1 MNKPSPGVSST
12 PPLSAPPPFWRG
24 WLAHQHAPFQLG
36 LALVLL
42 LLVVIMAGST
52 STFLT
57 VGNILNVFRQA
68 APTLIVAVAMTLV
81 ITSGG
86 IDLSVGS
93 TLALVGVLSALLLSA
108 GMLWWLVLLLMLLFG
123 CGVGLVNGFL
133 VTHGGLPP
141 FIATLATLSVLRGV
155 AQLITKGYS
164 VPIPPNSPFIDLGRG
179 FLLGIPYP
187 IILAALALLL
197 GSILFNRTRFG
208 IYITAIG
215 SNEEAVR
222 RNGVNTG
229 AVKVGVYIF
238 AGLLTAAAG
247 MITSARLASG
257 SSYSGIGFELD
268 VISAVVLGGT
278 NLFGGDGTLLGAFLG
293 TIILAV
299 IGNGLILL
307 HVSPFYEQII
317 KGVVLVIA
325 IILNRGALARAFKT
339 H

>member
-1 MNKPSPGVSST
+1 MKTPSQSNLSPRA
-12 PPLSAPPPFWRG
+12 PLWRT
-24 WLAHQHAPFQLG
+24 WMANQHAPFQLG

-42 LLVVIMAGST
+42 ILVIIMSVST
-52 STFLT
+52 PTFLT
-57 VGNILNVFRQA
+57 VGNILNVLRQA

-93 TLALVGVLSALLLSA
+93 TLAVVGVLSALLLSA
-108 GMLWWLVLLLMLLFG
+108 GVSWWLVVLLMLLFG
-123 CGVGLVNGFL
+123 CFVGLINGLL
-133 VTHGGLPP
+133 VTLGGLPP

-164 VPIPPNSPFIDLGRG
+164 IPVPPGSPFIELGRG
-179 FLLGIPYP
+179 FLFGIPYP
-187 IILAALALLL
+187 VVLVVVALVI
-197 GSILFNRTRFG
+197 GYILFNRTRFG
-208 IYITAIG
+208 IYVTGIG

-222 RNGVNTG
+222 RNGVNTN
-229 AVKVGVYIF
+229 AVKVRVYVF
-238 AGLLTAAAG
+238 AGLLTATAG

-317 KGVVLVIA
+317 KGIVLVIS
-325 IILNRGALARAFKT
+325 IILNRGALLRAVKS
-339 H
+339 

>member
-1 MNKPSPGVSST
+1 MKTPSQSNLSS
-12 PPLSAPPPFWRG
+12 PAPFWRT
-24 WLAHQHAPFQLG
+24 WMANQHAPFQLG

-42 LLVVIMAGST
+42 ILVIIMSVST
-52 STFLT
+52 PTFLT
-57 VGNILNVFRQA
+57 VGNILNVLRQA

-93 TLALVGVLSALLLSA
+93 TLAVVGVLSALLLSA
-108 GMLWWLVLLLMLLFG
+108 GVSWWLVVLLMLLFG
-123 CGVGLVNGFL
+123 CFVGLINGLL
-133 VTHGGLPP
+133 VTLGGLPP

-164 VPIPPNSPFIDLGRG
+164 IPLPPGSPFIELGRG
-179 FLLGIPYP
+179 FLFGIPYP
-187 IILAALALLL
+187 VVLVVVALVI
-197 GSILFNRTRFG
+197 GYILFNRTRFG
-208 IYITAIG
+208 IYVTGIG

-222 RNGVNTG
+222 RNGVNTN
-229 AVKVGVYIF
+229 AVKVRVYVF
-238 AGLLTAAAG
+238 SGLLTATAG

-317 KGVVLVIA
+317 KGIVLVIA
-325 IILNRGALARAFKT
+325 IILNRGALLRAFKS
-339 H
+339 

>member
-1 MNKPSPGVSST
+1 MKTPSQSNLSS
-12 PPLSAPPPFWRG
+12 PAPFWRT
-24 WLAHQHAPFQLG
+24 WMANQHAPFQLS

-42 LLVVIMAGST
+42 ILVIIMSVST
-52 STFLT
+52 PAFLT
-57 VGNILNVFRQA
+57 VGNILNVLRQA

-93 TLALVGVLSALLLSA
+93 TLAVVGVLSALLLSA
-108 GMLWWLVLLLMLLFG
+108 GVSWWLVVLLMLLFG
-123 CGVGLVNGFL
+123 CFVGLINGLL
-133 VTHGGLPP
+133 VTLGGLPP

-164 VPIPPNSPFIDLGRG
+164 IPLPPRSPFIELGRG
-179 FLLGIPYP
+179 FLFGIPYP
-187 IILAALALLL
+187 VVLVVVALVI
-197 GSILFNRTRFG
+197 GYILFNRTRFG
-208 IYITAIG
+208 IYVTGIG

-222 RNGVNTG
+222 RNGVNTN
-229 AVKVGVYIF
+229 AVKVRVYVF
-238 AGLLTAAAG
+238 SGLLTATAG

-278 NLFGGDGTLLGAFLG
+278 NLFGGDGTLLGALLG

-317 KGVVLVIA
+317 KGIVLVIA
-325 IILNRGALARAFKT
+325 IILNRGALLRAFKS
-339 H
+339 

>member
-1 MNKPSPGVSST
+1 LLILVIIMSVST
-12 PPLSAPPPFWRG
+12 P
-24 WLAHQHAPFQLG
+24 
-36 LALVLL
+36 
-42 LLVVIMAGST
+42 
-52 STFLT
+52 TFLT
-57 VGNILNVFRQA
+57 VGNILNVLRQA

-93 TLALVGVLSALLLSA
+93 TLAVVGVLSALLLSA
-108 GMLWWLVLLLMLLFG
+108 GVSWWLVVLLMLLFG
-123 CGVGLVNGFL
+123 CFVGLINGLL
-133 VTHGGLPP
+133 VTLGGLPP

-164 VPIPPNSPFIDLGRG
+164 IPLPPGSPFIELGRG
-179 FLLGIPYP
+179 LLFGIPYP
-187 IILAALALLL
+187 VVLVVVALVI
-197 GSILFNRTRFG
+197 GYILFNRTRFG
-208 IYITAIG
+208 IYVTGIG

-222 RNGVNTG
+222 RNGVNTN
-229 AVKVGVYIF
+229 AVKVRVYILS
-238 AGLLTAAAG
+238 GLLTATAG

-317 KGVVLVIA
+317 KGIVLVIA
-325 IILNRGALARAFKT
+325 IILNRGALLRAFKS
-339 H
+339 

>member
-1 MNKPSPGVSST
+1 MTVPPQSSAGSRIHFGRT
-12 PPLSAPPPFWRG
+12 

-42 LLVVIMAGST
+42 TLVVIMTVS
-52 STFLT
+52 SPTFLT
-57 VGNILNVFRQA
+57 TGNVLNVFRQA

-93 TLALVGVLSALLLSA
+93 TLAVVGVLSALLLSA
-108 GMLWWLVLLLMLLFG
+108 GCSWWVVALLMFG
-123 CGVGLVNGFL
+123 FGSVIGLMNGLL
-133 VTHGGLPP
+133 VTLGGLPP
-141 FIATLATLSVLRGV
+141 FIATLATLSILRGV
-155 AQLITKGYS
+155 AQLVTKGYS
-164 VPIPPNSPFIDLGRG
+164 IPVPPNSAFIELGRG
-179 FLLGIPYP
+179 FFLGVPYP
-187 IILAALALLL
+187 ILIAGLALVI
-197 GSILFNRTRFG
+197 GYILFARTQFG
-208 IYITAIG
+208 IYVIGIG

-222 RNGVNTG
+222 RNGVDTNG
-229 AVKVGVYIF
+229 VKVKVYVF
-238 AGLLTAAAG
+238 SGLLAATAG

-278 NLFGGDGTLLGAFLG
+278 NLFGGDGTLLGTFLG

-307 HVSPFYEQII
+307 QVSPFYEQII
-317 KGVVLVIA
+317 KGVILVIA
-325 IILNRGALARAFKT
+325 IILNRGVLLRAFKYQ
-339 H
+339 

>member
-1 MNKPSPGVSST
+1 MTVPPQSS
-12 PPLSAPPPFWRG
+12 LGSRIRFGRALLG
-24 WLAHQHAPFQLG
+24 HQHAPFQLG

-42 LLVVIMAGST
+42 TLVVILTIS
-52 STFLT
+52 SRTFLT
-57 VGNILNVFRQA
+57 TGNILNVFRQA

-93 TLALVGVLSALLLSA
+93 TLAVVGVLSALLLST
-108 GMLWWLVLLLMLLFG
+108 GCSWWIVVLLMLGFG
-123 CGVGLVNGFL
+123 SVIGLMNGLL
-133 VTHGGLPP
+133 VTLGGLPP
-141 FIATLATLSVLRGV
+141 FIATLATLSILRGI

-164 VPIPPNSPFIDLGRG
+164 IPVPPNSVFIELGRG
-179 FLLGIPYP
+179 FFLGVPYP
-187 IILAALALLL
+187 ILIAGLALLI
-197 GSILFNRTRFG
+197 GYILFARTQFG
-208 IYITAIG
+208 IYVTGIG

-222 RNGVNTG
+222 RNGVNTNG
-229 AVKVGVYIF
+229 VKVKVYVF
-238 AGLLTAAAG
+238 SGLLAATAG

-278 NLFGGDGTLLGAFLG
+278 NLFGGDGTLLGTFLG

-307 HVSPFYEQII
+307 QVSPFYEQII
-317 KGVVLVIA
+317 KGVILVIA
-325 IILNRGALARAFKT
+325 IILNRGALLRAFKYQ
-339 H
+339 

>member
-1 MNKPSPGVSST
+1 MAN
-12 PPLSAPPPFWRG
+12 
-24 WLAHQHAPFQLG
+24 QHAPFQLG

-42 LLVVIMAGST
+42 ILVIIMSVST
-52 STFLT
+52 PTFLT
-57 VGNILNVFRQA
+57 VGNILNVLRQA

-93 TLALVGVLSALLLSA
+93 TLAVVGVLSALLLSA
-108 GMLWWLVLLLMLLFG
+108 GVSWWLVVLLMLLFG
-123 CGVGLVNGFL
+123 CFVGLINGLL
-133 VTHGGLPP
+133 VTLGGLPP

-164 VPIPPNSPFIDLGRG
+164 IPLPPGSPFIELGRG
-179 FLLGIPYP
+179 FLFGIPYP
-187 IILAALALLL
+187 VVLVVVALVI
-197 GSILFNRTRFG
+197 GYILFNRTRFG
-208 IYITAIG
+208 IYVTGIG

-222 RNGVNTG
+222 RNGVNTN
-229 AVKVGVYIF
+229 AVKVRVYVF
-238 AGLLTAAAG
+238 SGLLTATAG

-317 KGVVLVIA
+317 KGIVLVIA
-325 IILNRGALARAFKT
+325 IILNRGALLRAFKS
-339 H
+339 

>member
-1 MNKPSPGVSST
+1 MKTPSQSNLSS
-12 PPLSAPPPFWRG
+12 PAPFWRT
-24 WLAHQHAPFQLG
+24 WMANQHAPFQLG

-42 LLVVIMAGST
+42 ILVTIMSVST
-52 STFLT
+52 PTFLT
-57 VGNILNVFRQA
+57 VGNILNVLRQA

-93 TLALVGVLSALLLSA
+93 TLAVVGVLSALLLSA
-108 GMLWWLVLLLMLLFG
+108 GVSWWLVVLLMLLFG
-123 CGVGLVNGFL
+123 CFVGLINGLL
-133 VTHGGLPP
+133 VTLGGLPP

-164 VPIPPNSPFIDLGRG
+164 IPLPPGSPFIELGRG
-179 FLLGIPYP
+179 FLFGIPYP
-187 IILAALALLL
+187 VVLVVVALVI
-197 GSILFNRTRFG
+197 GYILFNRTRFG
-208 IYITAIG
+208 IYVTGIG

-222 RNGVNTG
+222 RNGVNTN
-229 AVKVGVYIF
+229 AVKVRVYVF
-238 AGLLTAAAG
+238 SGLLTATAG

-317 KGVVLVIA
+317 KGIVLVIA
-325 IILNRGALARAFKT
+325 IILNRGALLRAFKS
-339 H
+339 

>member
-1 MNKPSPGVSST
+1 MNKPSQPALGSR
-12 PPLSAPPPFWRG
+12 APFWRN
-24 WLAHQHAPFQLG
+24 WPAHQHAPFQLG

-42 LLVVIMAGST
+42 ILVVIMSVST
-52 STFLT
+52 PTFLT
-57 VGNILNVFRQA
+57 IGNILNVFRQA
-68 APTLIVAVAMTLV
+68 APTLIVAVAMTFV

-108 GMLWWLVLLLMLLFG
+108 GISWWLVVFVMLLFG
-123 CGVGLVNGFL
+123 CVVGLTNGLL
-133 VTHGGLPP
+133 VTLGGLPP
-141 FIATLATLSVLRGV
+141 FIATLAALSVLRGV
-155 AQLITKGYS
+155 AQLITRGYS
-164 VPIPPNSPFIDLGRG
+164 IPVPPSSPFIELGRG

-187 IILAALALLL
+187 VVLVMLTLVVGHL
-197 GSILFNRTRFG
+197 LFNRTRFG
-208 IYITAIG
+208 IYVTGIG

-222 RNGVNTG
+222 RNGVDTN
-229 AVKVGVYIF
+229 AVKVRVYVF
-238 AGLLTAAAG
+238 SGLLTAIAG

-307 HVSPFYEQII
+307 RVSPFYEQII

-325 IILNRGALARAFKT
+325 IILNRGALLRAFKS
-339 H
+339 

>member
-1 MNKPSPGVSST
+1 MTAPSQSSIA
-12 PPLSAPPPFWRG
+12 SRMPFWRA

-42 LLVVIMAGST
+42 TLVAIMTVST
-52 STFLT
+52 PTFLT
-57 VGNILNVFRQA
+57 AGNVLNVLRQA

-93 TLALVGVLSALLLSA
+93 TLALVGVLSAVLLSA
-108 GMLWWLVLLLMLLFG
+108 GWSWWLVVLLMLVSG
-123 CGVGLVNGFL
+123 SIIGSMNGLL
-133 VTHGGLPP
+133 VTLGGLPP
-141 FIATLATLSVLRGV
+141 FIATLATLSVLRGI

-164 VPIPPNSPFIDLGRG
+164 IPVPPNSVFIELGRG
-179 FLLGIPYP
+179 FFLGIPYP
-187 IILAALALLL
+187 IVIAAFALVI
-197 GSILFNRTRFG
+197 GYILFNRTQFG
-208 IYITAIG
+208 IYVTGIG

-222 RNGVNTG
+222 RNGVDTSG
-229 AVKVGVYIF
+229 VKVKVYVF
-238 AGLLTAAAG
+238 SGLLTATAG

-278 NLFGGDGTLLGAFLG
+278 NLFGGDGTLVGAFLG

-307 HVSPFYEQII
+307 QVSPFYEQII
-317 KGVVLVIA
+317 KGVILVIA
-325 IILNRGALARAFKT
+325 IILNRGALQRAFKQ
-339 H
+339 